1 MSWTCSYCKRS
12 LPATTEGA
20 QKKLTIRVKPNW
32 CTAPLTVIDGGENCY
47 PCPSCEEKDGV
58 RTITH
63 WDHADMRLHKR
74 LRQHHHRSHHVKLGE
89 KYTPTQVVEF
99 YDDARRLRCELIHGP
114 DDSGIH
120 PRETP
125 ATKTPPK
132 EPAAVYAH
140 SADPADPETPT
151 RRRAR
156 NISAKESQAISL
168 PPTYLEW
175 LNNELRK
182 DSVASY
188 TGVAK
193 TFLHWVGK
201 RQNEPGVLADVWN
214 LDLVRAFITD
224 LKPQVAPTTIFN
236 YLCAITTAQRFVRQ
250 HGEVEPTP
258 ATVYGFASLL
268 RQASRG
274 KSDHQKVVAET
285 KRKTSVTL
293 HEVKNRI
300 LENEEL
306 YKRFKGL
313 VKLCDDGGSLSQSQF
328 TWATG
333 YALFNL
339 QASNF
344 KRNGNTLKIQF
355 KPALKRI
362 QSALKHKK
370 ACELVVTNA
379 TKTGGTEVFS
389 IVKMKR
395 LKILLMYATS
405 LRPAAMGTGQCP
417 QFFVNTIGKRITKA
431 STYIAALGKSV
442 GLPNLTIKDLRT
454 RIETEAA
461 LRGKTVDRS
470 AIAGHLAHTEAT
482 RDRHYLLV
490 DKRRSREAAMDVEK
504 LIDQAEP
511 PEDSDADTSM
521 DSSILSEDDIEYDDE
536 SSSEQNSP
544 SPDESSHSTPSSG
557 EPESDHADLTE
568 SSEGSSSDESKKAE
582 SHDLTQS
589 PSPLPSPSNKRRQP
603 TGLSDSESSDASL
616 TLPTPVTKKAR
627 LDNRNSGLAPISS
640 PEFQALLHGSPPLR
654 TREEEDRP
662 VTPTLSPS
670 KEEESQLTVH
680 GSSPLRTR
688 EEEDRSV
695 TPTLSPTETEES
707 LLTVSPKN
715 RLERSPPQ
723 RPTTAET
730 PIILADSDDTS
741 SSGSINIFTDVTNS
755 EGENRTKRAHTASD
769 SSGEPASHQRPRTCS
784 ENAPIEPREESGDE
798 GSKSDPGEASPPWT
812 RTLRHRS
819 YTVNK

>member
-1 MSWTCSYCKRS
+1 M
-12 LPATTEGA
+12 
-20 QKKLTIRVKPNW
+20 
-32 CTAPLTVIDGGENCY
+32 
-47 PCPSCEEKDGV
+47 
-58 RTITH
+58 
-63 WDHADMRLHKR
+63 
-74 LRQHHHRSHHVKLGE
+74 LRE
-89 KYTPTQVVEF
+89 KYTPTEVVEF
-99 YDDARRLRCELIHGP
+99 YEDARRLRCELIHGP
-114 DDSGIH
+114 NDSGIH

-125 ATKTPPK
+125 ASKTPPK
-132 EPAAVYAH
+132 EPAVV
-140 SADPADPETPT
+140 SADPETPT

-168 PPTYLEW
+168 PPSYLEW
-175 LNNELRK
+175 LNNELRR

-188 TGVAK
+188 KGIAK

-201 RQNEPGVLADVWN
+201 NQSEPGVLADVWN
-214 LDLVRAFITD
+214 LDSVRAFITE

-236 YLCAITTAQRFVRQ
+236 YLCALTTAQRFVRQ
-250 HGEVEPTP
+250 RGEVEPTS
-258 ATVYGFASLL
+258 ATIYGFASLL

-293 HEVKNRI
+293 HEVKRLI
-300 LENEEL
+300 LENDEL

-313 VKLCDDGGSLSQSQF
+313 VKLCDDGGSLSQTQF

-362 QSALKHKK
+362 QSSLKHKK

-417 QFFVNTIGKRITKA
+417 QFFVNSIGKRITKA

-442 GLPNLTIKDLRT
+442 GLPHLTIKDLRT

-511 PEDSDADTSM
+511 PEDSDAETSL
-521 DSSILSEDDIEYDDE
+521 DSSLLSEDDIEYDDE
-536 SSSEQNSP
+536 SSSEEDSL

-557 EPESDHADLTE
+557 EPESDHADLTQL
-568 SSEGSSSDESKKAE
+568 SEGSTSDESKKE
-582 SHDLTQS
+582 EFHDLTQS
-589 PSPLPSPSNKRRQP
+589 PSPLPSPSNKRRKP
-603 TGLSDSESSDASL
+603 TGLSESESSDASL
-616 TLPTPVTKKAR
+616 TLPTPSTKKAR
-627 LDNRNSGLAPISS
+627 LDTRNLEPTPISS
-640 PEFQALLHGSPPLR
+640 TKFQALLHGSPPLR
-654 TREEEDRP
+654 TREEEDRI

-670 KEEESQLTVH
+670 DEEESQSTI
-680 GSSPLRTR
+680 
-688 EEEDRSV
+688 
-695 TPTLSPTETEES
+695 
-707 LLTVSPKN
+707 SPKN

-723 RPTTAET
+723 RPTVAET
-730 PIILADSDDTS
+730 PIVLVDSDDTS
-741 SSGSINIFTDVTNS
+741 SPGSINLFTEVTNS
-755 EGENRTKRAHTASD
+755 EGEKVPLENWENWENSAATTERAHTASD
-769 SSGEPASHQRPRTCS
+769 DPAPTMSSGEPASHRPRTCS
-784 ENAPIEPREESGDE
+784 ENAATVPREESGDE
-798 GSKSDPGEASPPWT
+798 GTKSDPGDASPPWT

-819 YTVNK
+819 YTVQK